1 MAPLTDSQ
9 IADAKEAFALFDK
22 DNDGCITTPEL
33 GTVMR
38 ALGKNP
44 TETEVHKLIK
54 EIDPD
59 GRGVINLQGE
69 QMKFAEIRAVGTAT
83 LLMMYSATA
92 LRLVIG
98 LLRGEVT
105 TSGVTRGHHM
115 RTGVHVH
122 QCCMLHWLSLCLAAE
137 FLGVMARDIRS
148 YDSEQDIR
156 NAWKVCAG
164 MQLQTASHIAGCN
177 QCRTLQ
183 QLVPASS

>member
-44 TETEVHKLIK
+44 TEAEVHKLIK

-59 GRGVINLQGE
+59 GRGVINLQ
-69 QMKFAEIRAVGTAT
+69 
-83 LLMMYSATA
+83 
-92 LRLVIG
+92 
-98 LLRGEVT
+98 
-105 TSGVTRGHHM
+105 
-115 RTGVHVH
+115 
-122 QCCMLHWLSLCLAAE
+122 E

-156 NAWKVCAG
+156 NAWKVFDKDQRGFIEAKELRHVLTNIG
-164 MQLQTASHIAGCN
+164 EKLSTNEMEDMIKEADPDNDGKIQYEEFVRLLLA
-177 QCRTLQ
+177 R
-183 QLVPASS
+183 